1 MSNLTATQG
10 FDVQIKNL
18 KFVYPPPR
26 RVEAIRGLNLEIK
39 TGEFIAVIGHNGSG
53 KTTLSKLM
61 SGYLIPSEGSI
72 TIGGNAVHKIPP
84 RVRPAVVG
92 YVFQNPDHQVF
103 KDTVWEDV
111 AFGLEN
117 LGYPEDQIQ
126 EIVHDVLQNLDLWN
140 VREEHPFRIGKGD
153 RQRVAVAGLLVMNPK
168 ILVVDEPTTGQDP
181 ERARE
186 IMRLMTR
193 LNEEKGITIIT
204 ITHAMDLVVEFV
216 KRVIVMGQGQILLD
230 GGVREVFSQPEVL
243 AKTFVQ
249 PPQIA
254 RLGLE
259 LGMHPL
265 PLSVDEAVNQIWD
278 RVQKAGNLP
287 VK

>member
-1 MSNLTATQG
+1 
-10 FDVQIKNL
+10 
-18 KFVYPPPR
+18 
-26 RVEAIRGLNLEIK
+26 VEAIKGLNLNIK
-39 TGEFIAVIGHNGSG
+39 TGEFVAIIGHNGSG
-53 KTTLSKLM
+53 KTTLSKLI
-61 SGYLIPSEGSI
+61 SGFLNPTAGTI
-72 TIGGNAVHKIPP
+72 TIGGKEVYKIHP
-84 RVRPAVVG
+84 RIRPAVVG

-126 EIVHDVLQNLDLWN
+126 DIVHETLQELDLWDL
-140 VREEHPFRIGKGD
+140 REVHPFRIGKGD

-186 IMRLMTR
+186 IMRLMTK
-193 LNEEKGITIIT
+193 LNVEKGMTVIT

-216 KRVIVMGQGQILLD
+216 KRVIVMGQGEILLHGD
-230 GGVREVFSQPEVL
+230 VREVFSQPEVL
-243 AKTFVQ
+243 VKTFVQ

-259 LGMHPL
+259 LGLHPL
-265 PLSVDEAVNQIWD
+265 PLTVDEAIDQIWTSY
-278 RVQKAGNLP
+278 QKA
-287 VK
+287 